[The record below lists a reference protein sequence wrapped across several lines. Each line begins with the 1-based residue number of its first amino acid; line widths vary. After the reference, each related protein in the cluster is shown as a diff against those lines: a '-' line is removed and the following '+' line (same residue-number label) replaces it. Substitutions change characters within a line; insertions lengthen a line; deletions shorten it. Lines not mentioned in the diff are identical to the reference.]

1 MDVTIDR
8 DKWIGGSDEPVIMG
22 ISHFKTRW
30 TLLQEKLNPESV
42 VPFTNEYV
50 EYGNMMEAPIRKFVE
65 TTYNTTFKQDE
76 AFREHVRYHSDGFD
90 GKRVLEVKT
99 TSQIHDDISGYKHY
113 LVQLLIGMWV
123 HEVDKG
129 ILAVYER
136 GDEEFDPFRLQI
148 FDIHILEYEGLLEE
162 VLKANGLFWADLEYL
177 RENPLATEEE
187 LPSNTEIVP
196 IVNEIVVLEKQY
208 AIYKALEAELKAK
221 KQLLYELMTDHSI
234 KWYETNDKVR
244 FTRVAETEGK
254 TEEVFDED
262 KFKAECP
269 DEWAKYQKTVVKKG
283 KAGYV
288 RISGISKKRGE

>member
-50 EYGNMMEAPIRKFVE
+50 EYGNRMEAPIREFVE
-65 TTYNTTFKQDE
+65 GVYGTTFVQDE
-76 AFREHVRYHSDGFD
+76 VYKEHVRYHSDGFD
-90 GKRVLEVKT
+90 GERVLEIKT
-99 TSQIHDDISGYKHY
+99 TSQIHDDVKGYKQY
-113 LVQLLIGMWV
+113 LTQLLIGMWAHDV
-123 HEVDKG
+123 LHGV
-129 ILAVYER
+129 LAVYER
-136 GDEEFDPFRLQI
+136 GDDEFDPLRLQI
-148 FDIHILEYEGLLEE
+148 FDIHLYEHEELLDE
-162 VLKANGLFWADLEYL
+162 VLKANGLFWSDLEFL

-208 AIYKALEAELKAK
+208 EIYKALEAELKAK
-221 KQLLYELMTDHSI
+221 KQLLYELMTEHGI

-244 FTRVAETEGK
+244 FTRVAEVEGK
-254 TEEVFDED
+254 TEEVFDEE
-262 KFKAECP
+262 KFRAECP
-269 DEWAKYQKTVVKKG
+269 DEWSKYKKTVTKKG

-288 RISGISKKRGE
+288 RISGISKKRGA